1 MPEAGTAGISG
12 PRAGAGPNPT
22 ATSVALLLAV
32 WRPAYIAWGLAQLM
46 QGPLTPPPAPTMRWR
61 KVLGSGHE
69 GGFGLRPAWNRL
81 GLFCAFDH
89 TDSARKWL
97 AESDEVARWK
107 DRAEQWLTVLLEPL
121 ASRGSWSGH
130 SLAVAQSD
138 AAPPPDTMVASLTR
152 ASIRPHLAR
161 RFWSLSPA
169 AEVSLAQAPGCLFAV
184 GLGEAPLLRQAT
196 FSLWHD
202 QPAMDAY
209 ARSGAHLEAI
219 RQAYSQGFFSE
230 SMFTRFRVL
239 EIGGHWP
246 QANPELGQRMGQPLR
261 QGREVGDRLDSTV

>member
-1 MPEAGTAGISG
+1 MPEASGAAISG
-12 PRAGAGPNPT
+12 RRAGSGADPT
-22 ATSVALLLAV
+22 ATSVALVLAV
-32 WRPAYIAWGLAQLM
+32 WRPAYIAWGLAQLV
-46 QGPLTPPPAPTMRWR
+46 QGPLTPPTTPTMRWR
-61 KVLGSGHE
+61 KVLGSGHN

-89 TDSARKWL
+89 TDSARDWL
-97 AESDEVARWK
+97 ARSAEVARWQ

-130 SLAVAQSD
+130 SLGVAQAD
-138 AAPPPDTMVASLTR
+138 VAPPPETLVASLTR

-202 QPAMDAY
+202 QSAMDAY
-209 ARSGAHLEAI
+209 ARRGAPLAAI

-239 EIGGHWP
+239 QIGGHWP
-246 QANPELGQRMGQPLR
+246 QANLELSQRLGQGKGQEA
-261 QGREVGDRLDSTV
+261 GERLSSTV

>member
-1 MPEAGTAGISG
+1 MPEASATQISG
-12 PRAGAGPNPT
+12 LRAGSGADPM
-22 ATSVALLLAV
+22 ATSVALVLAV
-32 WRPAYIAWGLAQLM
+32 WRPAYIAWGLAQLV
-46 QGPLTPPPAPTMRWR
+46 QGPLTPPTTPTMRWR
-61 KVLGSGHE
+61 KVLGSGHN

-89 TDSARKWL
+89 TDSARDWL
-97 AESDEVARWK
+97 ARSAEVARWQ

-130 SLAVAQSD
+130 SLGVAQAD
-138 AAPPPDTMVASLTR
+138 VAPPPETLVASLTR

-196 FSLWHD
+196 FSLWHH
-202 QPAMDAY
+202 QSAMDAY

-246 QANPELGQRMGQPLR
+246 EANLELSQRLGQGRGQEA
-261 QGREVGDRLDSTV
+261 GERLSSTV

>member
-1 MPEAGTAGISG
+1 MPEASGAAISG
-12 PRAGAGPNPT
+12 LRAGSGADPT
-22 ATSVALLLAV
+22 ATSVALVLAV
-32 WRPAYIAWGLAQLM
+32 WRPASIAWGLAQLV
-46 QGPLTPPPAPTMRWR
+46 QGPLTPPTTPTMRWR
-61 KVLGSGHE
+61 KVLGSGHN

-89 TDSARKWL
+89 TDSARDWL
-97 AESDEVARWK
+97 ARSAEVARWQ

-130 SLAVAQSD
+130 SLAVAQTD
-138 AAPPPDTMVASLTR
+138 LAPPPETLVASLTR

-202 QPAMDAY
+202 QSAMDAY

-239 EIGGHWP
+239 ELGGHWP
-246 QANPELGQRMGQPLR
+246 EANLELSQRLGRGRGQGA
-261 QGREVGDRLDSTV
+261 GTRLSSTV

>member
-1 MPEAGTAGISG
+1 VPEAVAAGTSG
-12 PRAGAGPNPT
+12 PRAGSGTDPA
-22 ATSVALLLAV
+22 ATSVALVLAV
-32 WRPAYIAWGLAQLM
+32 WRPAYIAWGLAQLI
-46 QGPLTPPPAPTMRWR
+46 QGPLVQPSAPTLRWR

-81 GLFCAFDH
+81 GLFCAFDQ
-89 TDSARKWL
+89 TNSAREWL

-130 SLAVAQSD
+130 SLAVAQPD
-138 AAPPPDTMVASLTR
+138 AASPSDSMVASLTR
-152 ASIRPHLAR
+152 ASIRPRLAR

-246 QANPELGQRMGQPLR
+246 QASPALG
-261 QGREVGDRLDSTV
+261 ERLDSTV